1 MSYIS
6 YNALELGQFLVAMWA
21 LWVSHGR
28 RPRQSLVSL
37 LTLLQLGLRFLAV
50 LYFSEGQ
57 AHLLAKK
64 RLP

>member
-1 MSYIS
+1 MYL
-6 YNALELGQFLVAMWA
+6 NLFKLKLGQFFVTMWA

-28 RPRQSLVSL
+28 RPRHSLVSP

-50 LYFSEGQ
+50 LYFGEELTY
-57 AHLLAKK
+57 LLAKK